1 MFPIDSPRNMNKE
14 YFGCLVLF
22 IMKTIC
28 VRSILLII
36 LNYPAKSPHNSYIF
50 LSYLTYKI

>member
-50 LSYLTYKI
+50 YLI